1 MEKNVKI
8 ISVNGGSDSINFMD
22 GLALLLIGLKLT
34 DHLDRWTWVEV
45 LSPLWG
51 PIMVSWFIVL
61 VKKTFFNT
69 DEEDENVG

>member
-1 MEKNVKI
+1 MDKNVKV
-8 ISVNGGSDSINFMD
+8 ISINSGDGSINFMD

-34 DHLDRWTWVEV
+34 DHLDKWTWVEV

-61 VKKTFFNT
+61 VKKTFLN
-69 DEEDENVG
+69 EEDENVG

>member
-1 MEKNVKI
+1 MDKNVKV
-8 ISVNGGSDSINFMD
+8 ISINSSEGSINFMD

-34 DHLDRWTWVEV
+34 DHLDKWTWVEV

-61 VKKTFFNT
+61 VKKTFLN
-69 DEEDENVG
+69 EEDENVG